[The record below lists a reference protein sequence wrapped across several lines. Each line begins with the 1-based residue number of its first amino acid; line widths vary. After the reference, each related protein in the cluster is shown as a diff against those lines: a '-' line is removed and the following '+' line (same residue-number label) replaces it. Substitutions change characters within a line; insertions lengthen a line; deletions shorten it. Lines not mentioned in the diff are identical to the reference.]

1 MSATPCRVSP
11 PLPDAVDWS
20 LQAPSP
26 AAGRP
31 GEAPWLS
38 QLRSVRALVL
48 YDGGRRPGFRA
59 VDGRHW
65 DPDPV
70 DLHAYHII
78 AHRGDELLGAIRL
91 MPLTSGQPG
100 TLERLLGAER
110 LEHVI
115 AELGAGRSQAVEAGG
130 WVVVPAAR
138 GTGVAKRLVAATV
151 ALTWHLGARLWLG
164 AAGTRD
170 GQDRIVA
177 RLGVRFIPG
186 LDTLPLPGYADEVRL
201 VYVTPDE
208 GGPEFAGPAAAMA
221 ASLGLHR
228 LR

>member
-1 MSATPCRVSP
+1 VSATPCRVSP

-26 AAGRP
+26 AAGSP

-38 QLRSVRALVL
+38 QLRSVRARVL

-78 AHRGDELLGAIRL
+78 ARRGDELLGAI
-91 MPLTSGQPG
+91 PLTRGPRG
-100 TLERLLGAER
+100 PLARLLGAER

-170 GQDRIVA
+170 GQDRILA
-177 RLGVRFIPG
+177 RLGVRFVPDR
-186 LDTLPLPGYADEVRL
+186 DTLPLPGYADEVRL

-208 GGPEFAGPAAAMA
+208 GGPELAGPAAAMA
-221 ASLGLHR
+221 ASLGLHP
-228 LR
+228 LG

>member
-11 PLPDAVDWS
+11 PLPDAVVWS
-20 LQAPSP
+20 LQAPPLAASSP
-26 AAGRP
+26 A
-31 GEAPWLS
+31 EAPWLAE
-38 QLRSVRALVL
+38 LRSVRAQVL

-59 VDGRHW
+59 VDGRHR
-65 DPDPV
+65 DADPV
-70 DLHAYHII
+70 DLHAYHIL
-78 AHRGDELLGAIRL
+78 ARCGDELLGAIRL
-91 MPLTSGQPG
+91 LPLASGQPG

-110 LEHVI
+110 LERVI
-115 AELGAGRSQAVEAGG
+115 AELGAGRSQGVEAGG

-138 GTGVAKRLVAATV
+138 GTGVGKRLLTATV
-151 ALTWHLGARLWLG
+151 ALSWHLGARLWLG

-170 GQDRIVA
+170 GQDRILA
-177 RLGVRFIPG
+177 RLGVRFVPG
-186 LDTLPLPGYADEVRL
+186 RDPLPLPGYADDVRL